1 MKIEIEKYI
10 TNNYYLLLS
19 IAKKYTKND
28 DWASELLHEVILQLY
43 DKKELKLQLDDNSI
57 KFYIIRML
65 MVNWCYDSS
74 PFYKK
79 HKKHNITTVELND
92 AIQIM
97 NQESEMDSHRFMEI
111 MEEEFGE
118 VNWFNKVIFEKYMV
132 LGSLKKVSIDTT
144 ITLPSIGRYVKETR
158 TQVKHNTFKR
168 YNNE

>member
-19 IAKKYTKND
+19 LAKKYTKND
-28 DWASELLHEVILQLY
+28 DWSYELLHEVILQLY
-43 DKKELKLQLDDNSI
+43 DKKEINVKLQDKDI
-57 KFYIIRML
+57 KYYILKCL
-65 MVNWCYDSS
+65 MVNWCYPSS

-79 HKKHNITTVELND
+79 HKKDNLTTVELND
-92 AIQIM
+92 AIQVM
-97 NQESEMDSHRFMEI
+97 NQESEMDSHKFMEI

-158 TQVKHNTFKR
+158 SQVKYNTFKR
-168 YNNE
+168 FNNE

>member
-1 MKIEIEKYI
+1 MKIEIEKYL

-28 DWASELLHEVILQLY
+28 DWAYELLHEVILQLY
-43 DKKELKLQLDDNSI
+43 DKKEINVKLQDKDI
-57 KFYIIRML
+57 KYYILKCL
-65 MVNWCYDSS
+65 MVNWCYPSS

-79 HKKHNITTVELND
+79 HKKDNFTTVELND
-92 AIQIM
+92 AIQVM
-97 NQESEMDSHRFMEI
+97 NQESEMDSHKFMEI
-111 MEEEFGE
+111 MEEEFGD

-144 ITLPSIGRYVKETR
+144 ITLPSIGRYLKETR
-158 TQVKHNTFKR
+158 TQVKYNTFKR

>member
-10 TNNYYLLLS
+10 TNNYYVLLAIS
-19 IAKKYTKND
+19 KKYTKND

-57 KFYIIRML
+57 KYYIIRML
-65 MVNWCYDSS
+65 MVNWCYESS

-79 HKKHNITTVELND
+79 HKKNNFTTVELND
-92 AIQIM
+92 AIQVL
-97 NQESEMDSHRFMEI
+97 NQESELDSHKFIEI

-118 VNWFNKVIFEKYMV
+118 VNWFNKIIFEKYMV

-144 ITLPSIGRYVKETR
+144 ISIPSIGRYVRETKE
-158 TQVKHNTFKR
+158 QVKHNTFKR

>member
-19 IAKKYTKND
+19 ISKKYTKND

-57 KFYIIRML
+57 KYYIVRML
-65 MVNWCYDSS
+65 MVNWCYESS

-79 HKKHNITTVELND
+79 HKKSNITTVELND
-92 AIQIM
+92 AIQVM
-97 NQESEMDSHRFMEI
+97 NKESEMDSHRFMEI

-158 TQVKHNTFKR
+158 QQVKYNTFKR

>member
-28 DWASELLHEVILQLY
+28 DWAYELLHEVVLQLY

-57 KFYIIRML
+57 KYYIIRML
-65 MVNWCYDSS
+65 MVNWCYESS

-79 HKKHNITTVELND
+79 HKRSNITTVELNE
-92 AIQIM
+92 AIQVM
-97 NQESEMDSHRFMEI
+97 NQESDMESHRFMEI

-118 VNWFNKVIFEKYMV
+118 VNWFNKIIFEKYMV
-132 LGSLKKVSIDTT
+132 LGSLKKVSVDTR
-144 ITLPSIGRYVKETR
+144 ITLPSIGRYVKETKS
-158 TQVKHNTFKR
+158 QVRHNTFKR